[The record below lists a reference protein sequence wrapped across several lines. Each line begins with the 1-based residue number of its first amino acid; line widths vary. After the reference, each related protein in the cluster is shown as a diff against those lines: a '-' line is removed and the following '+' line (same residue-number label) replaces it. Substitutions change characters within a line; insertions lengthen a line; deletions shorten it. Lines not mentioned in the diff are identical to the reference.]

1 MDAPRKKR
9 KGKVA
14 PTGEENSSFELDM
27 RSDVQ
32 NNSKLINTL
41 KEKVKDATTKHNALS
56 AIVGAKGLAS
66 KWKSYAATKRVIA
79 TKSTQNEEE
88 KAAIKGKGIDQMEDL
103 EAYKPFGMRQDTKKE
118 ASISQRQNFD

>member
-79 TKSTQNEEE
+79 TK
-88 KAAIKGKGIDQMEDL
+88 
-103 EAYKPFGMRQDTKKE
+103 KE
-118 ASISQRQNFD
+118 TWHSK